1 MTKSKDKML
10 EKLNKLFPL
19 PNPTSEDIVEV
30 FRRSG
35 RELKD
40 LRKNNDKD

>member
-1 MTKSKDKML
+1 MTKSKETIKEL
-10 EKLNKLFPL
+10 EKLFPL
-19 PNPTSEDIVEV
+19 PIPTSEDIAEV

-35 RELKD
+35 KDLKD